1 MLLFPSLRR
10 CWLTV
15 IVIVFFMFAALR
27 HRRRRCRGQ
36 VVINGHTGEVIGDR
50 PYGTGKIGELGK
62 AGLSVVGDYLF
73 KRGGSSS
80 S

>member
-1 MLLFPSLRR
+1 LSSSCSLLIVV
-10 CWLTV
+10 V
-15 IVIVFFMFAALR
+15 IFVFFMFAA
-27 HRRRRCRGQ
+27 RRRRRRRRRQ
-36 VVINGHTGEVIGDR
+36 VVVNGHTGEVIGDR

-80 S
+80 

>member
-1 MLLFPSLRR
+1 MFAAHLIF
-10 CWLTV
+10 
-15 IVIVFFMFAALR
+15 VFFMFAA
-27 HRRRRCRGQ
+27 RRRRQ

-80 S
+80 